1 MAQPLYIAGI
11 TTTLGTCSGCN
22 MLVAVTLNGTVFAW
36 VADGTGAGNLLW
48 SRQGTPSSGP
58 GNAGNALWYDDCGT
72 SGTPAQRSQTMQFQG
87 IVSTPVI
94 DASGST
100 PVMFLAS
107 YCTNTSNNP
116 AWWFHEI
123 NLQNGHDVAAT
134 NIGSDVRGLGCSGCS
149 GFTDAWEQQRAAL
162 LEVKNSNNSSTPNLI
177 YILFGTGV
185 QENVYS
191 KPYAGW
197 LVAYTVGSGGPSPV
211 FAYSNQPTSCGTG
224 GGLTNSLAS
233 NGQCS
238 GNSGS
243 PSCDCYVNLTCPV
256 TGDTCNNSTGYCTV
270 STGTACI
277 NLGAPNW
284 GGHGGGCWMSGN
296 GAAATALD
304 AINSDHSVHVFFGC
318 GNGGFQEFNGSTPDA
333 SNNNGETVM
342 DFRLTSSSYSTSPFQ
357 TFTPNSPAS
366 GVAPPLPAVC
376 GCNSSGGGCQPCT
389 LTFQALNAGDFDMA
403 VSGVTLLNDLA
414 GAPRLV
420 TIDKAGYGYLMTQGN
435 LCGVGSTDTNCI
447 GFASGDP
454 GSLMTFGASQ
464 ILCNA
469 YPDNCDRVA
478 TMALFDNRGTGS
490 GRAVYL
496 NYWPNN
502 ERLTSLRM
510 SDDATWINAAGTQEL
525 TWTSGTSQTL
535 NLNGTCTANTNCLPD
550 QIVAGDSLQLSP
562 CGCGTSGCPVV
573 TTVAATSLTINMTV
587 ATAFSSSCTAPQSF
601 EYEGYFVKPAH
612 DHTPTVSSGGYP
624 GAAVTVTANCTSPP
638 CTNALVWAVLPG
650 SDSQA
655 DTLMRGLGTVYAYT
669 ALPNSYDLLANDW
682 SSTDTWCASSFAR
695 PTIVN
700 AGAFVPTYAVSTGG
714 RSFPGGTCPTTST
727 SGIPYPSGILV
738 YH

>member
-1 MAQPLYIAGI
+1 MQDSRFVPPPAIRGPQLHRRLLFKLPLAVFAGLVVITMAEAPLTGQICTGTAPPCVLTAGYAGPASDVNFNSRQAINPYETTFSPTSLPGSTTGTLFEVDDSATALIVAGATSNPIMAQPLYIAGI

-36 VADGTGAGNLLW
+36 VADGMGAGNLLW
-48 SRQGTPSSGP
+48 SRQGTPGVGQ
-58 GNAGNALWYDDCGT
+58 GN
-72 SGTPAQRSQTMQFQG
+72 
-87 IVSTPVI
+87 
-94 DASGST
+94 
-100 PVMFLAS
+100 
-107 YCTNTSNNP
+107 
-116 AWWFHEI
+116 
-123 NLQNGHDVAAT
+123 
-134 NIGSDVRGLGCSGCS
+134 
-149 GFTDAWEQQRAAL
+149 
-162 LEVKNSNNSSTPNLI
+162 
-177 YILFGTGV
+177 
-185 QENVYS
+185 
-191 KPYAGW
+191 
-197 LVAYTVGSGGPSPV
+197 
-211 FAYSNQPTSCGTG
+211 
-224 GGLTNSLAS
+224 
-233 NGQCS
+233 
-238 GNSGS
+238 
-243 PSCDCYVNLTCPV
+243 
-256 TGDTCNNSTGYCTV
+256 
-270 STGTACI
+270 
-277 NLGAPNW
+277 
-284 GGHGGGCWMSGN
+284 
-296 GAAATALD
+296 
-304 AINSDHSVHVFFGC
+304 
-318 GNGGFQEFNGSTPDA
+318 
-333 SNNNGETVM
+333 
-342 DFRLTSSSYSTSPFQ
+342 
-357 TFTPNSPAS
+357 
-366 GVAPPLPAVC
+366 
-376 GCNSSGGGCQPCT
+376 
-389 LTFQALNAGDFDMA
+389 
-403 VSGVTLLNDLA
+403 
-414 GAPRLV
+414 
-420 TIDKAGYGYLMTQGN
+420 AGYGYLMTQGN